1 MHYISVMAKL
11 NFQQLLLP
19 SSVSHDPSQINTL
32 TWCSRNKFCY
42 YQYWKLFYIKQ
53 DTFYLINRKLKTE
66 IKILSNIINVFPAT
80 YNQLNAYL
88 LGVSKL
94 IDSTVASRCRRGWF
108 GIGSVIDHNRYN
120 VTEAFLTS
128 FVTYMLVAGQWRR
141 EARHD
146 ARIIK
151 NAPITSK
158 SRDLAFMNNLV
169 STTWRRHAVCKSAV
183 LNSSPRAPP
192 ALHICMLLL

>member
-1 MHYISVMAKL
+1 MAKL

-94 IDSTVASRCRRGWF
+94 IDSTVHRDADEDD
-108 GIGSVIDHNRYN
+108 SVS
-120 VTEAFLTS
+120 V
-128 FVTYMLVAGQWRR
+128 Q
-141 EARHD
+141 
-146 ARIIK
+146 
-151 NAPITSK
+151 
-158 SRDLAFMNNLV
+158 
-169 STTWRRHAVCKSAV
+169 
-183 LNSSPRAPP
+183 
-192 ALHICMLLL
+192 